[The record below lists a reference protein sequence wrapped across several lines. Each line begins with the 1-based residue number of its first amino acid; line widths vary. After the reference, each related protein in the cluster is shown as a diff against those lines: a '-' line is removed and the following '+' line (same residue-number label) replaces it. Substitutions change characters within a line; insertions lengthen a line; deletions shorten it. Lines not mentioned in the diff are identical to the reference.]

1 MQQRRL
7 ENLSDSQLELDNG
20 WDYALDEHIEMER
33 QREEQEQRRW
43 HQIAKEHEQE
53 ETRYYQQVYFSREHQ
68 ARLAE

>member
-1 MQQRRL
+1 
-7 ENLSDSQLELDNG
+7 
-20 WDYALDEHIEMER
+20 MER